1 MNGAS
6 VNEGINEQ
14 PAGRPVLDNMRVI
27 QKMKRPG
34 EQMIQANREA
44 RDFEDKFNTI
54 AGKSK
59 ESQAWHNKNRID
71 G

>member
-14 PAGRPVLDNMRVI
+14 SPGRPVLDNMRVI

-34 EQMIQANREA
+34 EQQIQADKEA
-44 RDFEDKFNTI
+44 HDFEDKYNTI
-54 AGKSK
+54 SGKSK